1 MKVTE
6 QYFKPRNRDL
16 HSCHICKK
24 PIDFTKL
31 IQYKYSGSNALVYA
45 QVGFMNGEGN
55 PVCLCPEC
63 RLLAYKRLGQ
73 NMVEASYS
81 IVEAENLRK
90 SKSGST
96 NPIKQRKKAQD

>member
-6 QYFKPRNRDL
+6 QYFKPRNHDL

-31 IQYKYSGSNALVYA
+31 IQYKYPGSNALVFA
-45 QVGFMNGEGN
+45 QVGFMDGEGN

-63 RLLAYKRLGQ
+63 RLLAYRRLGQ
-73 NMVEASYS
+73 NMT
-81 IVEAENLRK
+81 EAEYKIVDAEPKKRK
-90 SKSGST
+90 
-96 NPIKQRKKAQD
+96 PRKTKNIDNNG

>member
-16 HSCHICKK
+16 HNCHACKK
-24 PIDFTKL
+24 PIDFSKL
-31 IQYKYSGSNALVYA
+31 IQYKYSGSNALVFA
-45 QVGFMNGEGN
+45 QVGFMGAEGE

-73 NMVEASYS
+73 NMVEATYS
-81 IVEAENLRK
+81 IVDAEIKKRNQRR
-90 SKSGST
+90 T
-96 NPIKQRKKAQD
+96 NK

>member
-6 QYFKPRNRDL
+6 QYFKPRNREL
-16 HSCHICKK
+16 HNCHTCKK

-45 QVGFMNGEGN
+45 QVGFMDGEGN

-73 NMVEASYS
+73 NMT
-81 IVEAENLRK
+81 EAEYRIVDAEPRTRK
-90 SKSGST
+90 T
-96 NPIKQRKKAQD
+96 KKIDNAD